1 MLRHHYPTYIP
12 MNEQA
17 INLLLQIPLAGVVVV
32 VVVLFLRHLK
42 ETNSQ
47 MVTFI
52 GQQSEV
58 NRQFLAA
65 QREQMN
71 AAIGRMADEIKLMR
85 EDLAEVRGLQA
96 AKKRNR
102 NI

>member
-1 MLRHHYPTYIP
+1 
-12 MNEQA
+12 MNESS
-17 INLLLQIPLAGVVVV
+17 INLLLQIPLAGVVVLV
-32 VVVLFLRHLK
+32 VILFLKHLK

-58 NRQFLAA
+58 NRQFLAT

-102 NI
+102 NV